1 MFPKALL
8 ALLLSSIYSQL
19 LHFPEPPSLCRRHL
33 TLLFLSPNQLRLKHY
48 LLQNTLQQT
57 SSWMTA
63 NLSTLNSSKLNSC
76 SSDSKSNYTKY
87 ITPRCTQPIPLASLT
102 SSLMNTSPLQTK
114 MSSLSKSRYYNIH
127 QLRCIRPYL
136 DSTTASTMHC
146 HLQSFIVHSE
156 LDYCNSV
163 YYNLPKS
170 ETTRLK
176 QIQNSLSR
184 AVVKA
189 PNICLPLYSCTAL
202 KENMCNF
209 PVAVYEIITL
219 VDHML
224 LVSIYDTKSNKP
236 NALEWEARAQQLLR
250 WATVWPQ

>member
-1 MFPKALL
+1 MLFSLF
-8 ALLLSSIYSQL
+8 
-19 LHFPEPPSLCRRHL
+19 HFC
-33 TLLFLSPNQLRLKHY
+33 QY
-48 LLQNTLQQT
+48 
-57 SSWMTA
+57 
-63 NLSTLNSSKLNSC
+63 TLNSSLSLNRHLCADDTLPFFSFLPTNFDSSITYYKMLFNRPSPGRLQIFQHLTPLKLNPC
-76 SSDSKSNYTKY
+76 SSNSKSNYTKY
-87 ITPRCTQPIPLASLT
+87 ITPHCTQPILLATLA

-114 MSSLSKSRYYNIH
+114 MSSLSKSRYYYIH

-250 WATVWPQ
+250 WTTVWPQ